1 MSDSLSR
8 PCKCCGT
15 TAHWFGQV
23 DFAKSCEDREV
34 AALPRAGWPVTY
46 YRCLTCGF
54 LFSDF
59 LDGWPAER
67 QRREI
72 YNDDYVKVDP
82 EFETGRAARVAPAID
97 RIFQDT
103 KSAIRVLDFGGGAG
117 ELARRLRAQG
127 FATIDTIDPFFGVPG
142 GAPENAYDLLLC
154 FEVLEHQATPDA
166 PFAVAAAH
174 LKPAGALLFSTLIQP
189 DDIEVLGARWWYLA
203 PRNGHVSLHTR
214 HSLEILAHRHGFT
227 VGSINESLHLGWR
240 GEPGF
245 AMHAIRKLG

>member
-1 MSDSLSR
+1 MSDDASR
-8 PCKCCGT
+8 ACKCCGT
-15 TAHWFGQV
+15 AAPWFGRV
-23 DFAKSCEDREV
+23 DFAKSCEDR
-34 AALPRAGWPVTY
+34 ALAVLPPAGWSVDY

-59 LDGWPAER
+59 LDDWSAER

-82 EFETGRAARVAPAID
+82 EFVTGRAARVGPMIDQLFHPAK
-97 RIFQDT
+97 RE
-103 KSAIRVLDFGGGAG
+103 IRVMDYGGGAG
-117 ELARRLRAQG
+117 ELARQLQAEG
-127 FATIDTIDPFFGVPG
+127 FASVDTIDPFFGDG
-142 GAPENAYDLLLC
+142 TAPTGVYDLMLG
-154 FEVLEHQATPDA
+154 FEVFEHQKRPDA
-166 PFAVAAAH
+166 SFAAAAAH

-214 HSLEILAHRHGFT
+214 HSLEILAHRHGFSL
-227 VGSINESLHLGWR
+227 GSINESLHFGWR

-245 AMHAIRKLG
+245 AMHVIRKLA